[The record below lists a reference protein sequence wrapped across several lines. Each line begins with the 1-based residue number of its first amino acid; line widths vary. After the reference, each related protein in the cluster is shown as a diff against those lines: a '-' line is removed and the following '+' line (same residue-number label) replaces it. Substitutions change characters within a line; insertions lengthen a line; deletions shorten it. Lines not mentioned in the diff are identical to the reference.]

1 LANLKPLEIW
11 KKSLDQTILLA
22 EVREMS
28 EEMSILPVQSS
39 YSLDDGVVEATVLH
53 KEPLIMRFER
63 LLTDDECRQL
73 IETASPRLKASK
85 LVNKVVSEI
94 RTSRGMFFEEEE
106 SPFIQR
112 IERRISQL
120 MNVPIEHA
128 EGLQVLHYGPGQ
140 EYKAH
145 HDFFAQNSPSA
156 RNNRISTL
164 IIYLNDVEEGGET
177 VFPLLQIEVKPKR
190 GAALYFEYFYRRQ
203 ALNDLTLHSS
213 VPVVR
218 GEKWVATQWMRRQ
231 RIRKV
236 GLISSSYI

>member
-1 LANLKPLEIW
+1 
-11 KKSLDQTILLA
+11 
-22 EVREMS
+22 MS
-28 EEMSILPVQSS
+28 EEMSILPIQPF

-53 KEPLIMRFER
+53 EEPLIMRFER
-63 LLTDDECRQL
+63 LLSDDECRQL
-73 IETASPRLKASK
+73 IETAAPRLKESR

-106 SPFIQR
+106 NPFIHR
-112 IERRISQL
+112 LERRISQL

-145 HDFFAQNSPSA
+145 HDFFAHNSPSA

-164 IIYLNDVEEGGET
+164 IIYLNDVEQGGET

-190 GAALYFEYFYRRQ
+190 GSALYFEYFYRSQ
-203 ALNDLTLHSS
+203 VLNDLTLHCSA
-213 VPVVR
+213 PVVR

-231 RIRKV
+231 RIRQV
-236 GLISSSYI
+236 GLISS

>member
-1 LANLKPLEIW
+1 
-11 KKSLDQTILLA
+11 
-22 EVREMS
+22 MS
-28 EEMSILPVQSS
+28 EETSILPIQSF
-39 YSLDDGVVEATVLH
+39 YSLDDGIVEATVLH
-53 KEPLIMRFER
+53 QEPLVMRFER

-73 IETASPRLKASK
+73 IEAAAPRLRESK
-85 LVNKVVSEI
+85 LVNQVVSDI

-106 SPFIQR
+106 NPFIHR
-112 IERRISQL
+112 IERRIATL
-120 MNVPIEHA
+120 MNVPVEHA

-145 HDFFAQNSPSA
+145 HDFFSLKSPAS

-177 VFPLLQIEVKPKR
+177 VFPLLRLEVKPKR
-190 GAALYFEYFYRRQ
+190 GSALYFEYFYRQQ

-231 RIRKV
+231 RIRNH
-236 GLISSSYI
+236 GLISS

>member
-1 LANLKPLEIW
+1 
-11 KKSLDQTILLA
+11 
-22 EVREMS
+22 MS
-28 EEMSILPVQSS
+28 EEMSILPVQSF
-39 YSLDDGVVEATVLH
+39 YSLDDGVFEGTVLYR
-53 KEPLIMRFER
+53 EPLIMRFER

-73 IETASPRLKASK
+73 IETAAPRLRESR
-85 LVNKVVSEI
+85 LVNKVVSEV

-106 SPFIQR
+106 SPFIRR
-112 IERRISQL
+112 IERRVSQL

-145 HDFFAQNSPSA
+145 HDFFAPGSPAA

-164 IIYLNDVEEGGET
+164 ILCLNDVEEGGET
-177 VFPLLQIEVKPKR
+177 VFSLLGIAVKPKR
-190 GAALYFEYFYRRQ
+190 GSALYFEYFYRDP

-231 RIRKV
+231 RIREH
-236 GLISSSYI
+236 GLISS

>member
-1 LANLKPLEIW
+1 
-11 KKSLDQTILLA
+11 
-22 EVREMS
+22 MS
-28 EEMSILPVQSS
+28 EETSILPIQSF
-39 YSLDDGVVEATVLH
+39 YSLDDCVVAATVLH
-53 KEPLIMRFER
+53 KEPLIMKLKR
-63 LLTDDECRQL
+63 LLTDDECQWL
-73 IETASPRLKASK
+73 METAGPRLTESK

-106 SPFIQR
+106 SPFIRR

-128 EGLQVLHYGPGQ
+128 EGLQVLHYGPNQ

-145 HDFFAQNSPSA
+145 YDFFGQNSPLA

-177 VFPLLQIEVKPKR
+177 LFPLLQLRVKPER
-190 GAALYFEYFYRRQ
+190 GSALYFEYFYQQQ
-203 ALNDLTLHSS
+203 ALNNLTLHSS

-218 GEKWVATQWMRRQ
+218 GDKWVATQWMRRQ
-231 RIRKV
+231 RIRDF
-236 GLISSSYI
+236 GLIPS

>member
-1 LANLKPLEIW
+1 
-11 KKSLDQTILLA
+11 
-22 EVREMS
+22 MS
-28 EEMSILPVQSS
+28 EETILPIQSF
-39 YSLDDGVVEATVLH
+39 YSLDDCIVAATMLH
-53 KEPLIMRFER
+53 KEPLVMRFER

-73 IETASPRLKASK
+73 IETAAPRLRESK

-94 RTSRGMFFEEEE
+94 RTSRGMFFEEKE
-106 SPFIQR
+106 SPFIHR

-145 HDFFAQNSPSA
+145 YDFFSPKNPQA

-177 VFPLLQIEVKPKR
+177 VFPLLQLKVKPKR
-190 GAALYFEYFYRRQ
+190 GSALYFEYFYRQQ
-203 ALNDLTLHSS
+203 ALNELTLHSS

-231 RIRKV
+231 RIRDF
-236 GLISSSYI
+236 GLIPS

>member
-1 LANLKPLEIW
+1 
-11 KKSLDQTILLA
+11 
-22 EVREMS
+22 MS
-28 EEMSILPVQSS
+28 EEMSILPVQSF
-39 YSLDDGVVEATVLH
+39 YSLDDGVFEGTVLYR
-53 KEPLIMRFER
+53 EPLIMRFER

-73 IETASPRLKASK
+73 IETAAPRLRESR
-85 LVNKVVSEI
+85 LVNKVVSEV

-106 SPFIQR
+106 SPFIRR
-112 IERRISQL
+112 IERRVSQL

-145 HDFFAQNSPSA
+145 HDFFAPGSPAA

-164 IIYLNDVEEGGET
+164 ILYLNDVEEGGET
-177 VFPLLQIEVKPKR
+177 VFPLLGIAVKPKR
-190 GAALYFEYFYRRQ
+190 GSALYFEYFYRDP

-231 RIRKV
+231 RIREH
-236 GLISSSYI
+236 GLISS

>member
-1 LANLKPLEIW
+1 
-11 KKSLDQTILLA
+11 
-22 EVREMS
+22 MS
-28 EEMSILPVQSS
+28 EEMSILPVQSF

-53 KEPLIMRFER
+53 QEPLIVRFER
-63 LLTDDECRQL
+63 LLSDDECRQL
-73 IETASPRLKASK
+73 IETAAPRLKESK
-85 LVNKVVSEI
+85 LVNKVVSDI
-94 RTSRGMFFEEEE
+94 RTSRGMFFEEGE
-106 SPFIQR
+106 SPFIHR
-112 IERRISQL
+112 IERRIAQL

-145 HDFFAQNSPSA
+145 HDFFTPGSPAA

-164 IIYLNDVEEGGET
+164 IVYLNDVEEGGET
-177 VFPLLQIEVKPKR
+177 VFPLLGIAMKPKR
-190 GAALYFEYFYRRQ
+190 GAALYFEYFYRNQ

-231 RIRKV
+231 RIRQY
-236 GLISSSYI
+236 GLISS

>member
-1 LANLKPLEIW
+1 MSGEI
-11 KKSLDQTILLA
+11 
-22 EVREMS
+22 
-28 EEMSILPVQSS
+28 SILPIQSS
-39 YSLDDGVVEATVLH
+39 YLLNDGVVAATVLH
-53 KEPLIMRFER
+53 KEPLVMRFER
-63 LLTDDECRQL
+63 LLTDEECQRL
-73 IETASPRLKASK
+73 IEAAAPRLRESR

-106 SPFIQR
+106 SPFIRR
-112 IERRISQL
+112 IERRISEL

-128 EGLQVLHYGPGQ
+128 EGLQVLHYAPGQ

-145 HDFFAQNSPSA
+145 HDFFARNSPSA

-177 VFPLLQIEVKPKR
+177 VFPLLQIKVKPER
-190 GAALYFEYFYRRQ
+190 GSAVYFEYFYRNQ

-213 VPVVR
+213 APVVR

-231 RIRKV
+231 RIRGF
-236 GLISSSYI
+236 GLIPS